1 MSESSTNTIDLL
13 SHARYRELM
22 MQESLENL
30 VEFSLSM
37 SRPCPPEYLRILS
50 ITRLDERGEQE
61 TFTRLHPAMG
71 NDFRSTPE

>member
-13 SHARYRELM
+13 SHTRYREFM

-37 SRPCPPEYLRILS
+37 SRPCPPECLRILS
-50 ITRLDERGEQE
+50 ITRLDERGGQE
-61 TFTRLHPAMG
+61 TFTRLHPAIG
-71 NDFRSTPE
+71 NDFR